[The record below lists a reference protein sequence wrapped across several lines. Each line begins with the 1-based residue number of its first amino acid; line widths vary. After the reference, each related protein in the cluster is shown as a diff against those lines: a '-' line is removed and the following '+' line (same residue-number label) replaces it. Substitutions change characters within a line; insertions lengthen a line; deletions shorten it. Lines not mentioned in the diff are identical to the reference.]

1 VVVYPFTQR
10 VSLAAFSSFLAL
22 LLGWFCRPILHKG
35 RPVILIDVLWLII
48 FPLLGANPFTN
59 RSPCFLLPESIDQVI
74 KLLLPV
80 EILLQK
86 KNNTVSVIFFFNTI
100 QLVLSKKNFTG

>member
-1 VVVYPFTQR
+1 MLVYPFTQR
-10 VSLAAFSSFLAL
+10 VRLAAFSSVFAL

-35 RPVILIDVLWLII
+35 RPVILIDVLWLLV

-86 KNNTVSVIFFFNTI
+86 ENITVGVIIIIFFET
-100 QLVLSKKNFTG
+100 QYS